1 MGAHKTQRTQEL
13 RQVAERYV
21 IAEEVQKRIEQHNF
35 DRLVRSGV
43 IIEAQAEQSMLYFEG
58 VGSGK
63 PGSRSAISTY

>member
-13 RQVAERYV
+13 RQAAERYV
-21 IAEEVQKRIEQHNF
+21 IAEEVQNRIEQHNF

-43 IIEAQAEQSMLYFEG
+43 IIEAQAEQSMLNSEG

-63 PGSRSAISTY
+63 GWPRSAISTY